1 MTSESQQ
8 TGGAAETSVPDTSAA
23 AIVRFRNV
31 EFRHDGGPAVVRDVS
46 LDCGDG
52 EVIAI
57 VGRSGAGKSTLLK
70 LVNRLLLPTSGDVE
84 VQGRDTRS
92 WDPVRLRRSIGYVLQ
107 DAALFPHM
115 TIEENVGIVPQ
126 LESWPPP
133 RIASRVEQ
141 LLELVGLPPST
152 FAARRPSA
160 LSGGQRQRVGLARA
174 LAIDPPILL
183 MDEPFGALD
192 AITRVEVRNAF
203 LDVQRRLRTTVLI
216 VTHDIGE
223 ASVLAHRIGVIDAGM
238 LIALDTPDRL
248 ARSDDSRVASL
259 IAAARV
265 TIGGQA

>member
-1 MTSESQQ
+1 MTTDEPPS
-8 TGGAAETSVPDTSAA
+8 GGSADPNGADSSA

-31 EFRHDGGPAVVRDVS
+31 EFRHAGGPAVVRDVS
-46 LDCGDG
+46 FDCARG

-115 TIEENVGIVPQ
+115 TIEENIGVVPH
-126 LESWPPP
+126 LEGWPSS
-133 RIASRVEQ
+133 RIAARVTE
-141 LLELVGLPPST
+141 LLELVGLPAAT
-152 FAARRPSA
+152 YAARRPSS

-203 LDVQRRLRTTVLI
+203 IDVQRRLRTTVLI
-216 VTHDIGE
+216 VTHDIAE

-248 ARSDDSRVASL
+248 VRSDDARVANL
-259 IAAARV
+259 IASAA
-265 TIGGQA
+265 TAIGARA